1 MPEPV
6 KQRLQ
11 RYTELLEEID
21 NQSERLMRLEASM
34 TAPRSPNMDGMPRAG
49 HGTDQ
54 IGAAIARKEAV
65 EVSLKETVAE
75 ADREYWQ
82 LERAVKQLRKAQERM
97 VLRLRYFDRCTWTD
111 ITDVL
116 FGRRPDYDDKLE
128 SYTRRAQRIHGAAL
142 MSLEKIF
149 QENPQI

>member
-11 RYTELLEEID
+11 SYTELLEEIE
-21 NQSERLMRLEASM
+21 NQSERLMRLEAAM

-49 HGTDQ
+49 HGTDR
-54 IGAAIARKEAV
+54 IGAAVGRKEAI
-65 EVSLKETVAE
+65 EASLRETIAE
-75 ADREYWQ
+75 ANREYTI

-97 VLRLRYFDRCTWTD
+97 IIRLKYFDRCTWAD
-111 ITDVL
+111 ITETM
-116 FGRRPDYDDKLE
+116 FGGREDYFDKLE

-142 MSLEKIF
+142 MSMEKIL
-149 QENPQI
+149 QENPKK

>member
-11 RYTELLEEID
+11 SYTELLEEIE

-34 TAPRSPNMDGMPRAG
+34 VSPRSPNMDGMPRAG

-54 IGAAIARKEAV
+54 IGAAVARKEAIK
-65 EVSLKETVAE
+65 VSLRETIAE
-75 ADREYWQ
+75 ADREYKA

-97 VLRLRYFDRCTWTD
+97 VIRLKYFDRCTWAA

-116 FGRRPDYDDKLE
+116 FGRRPDYDDKLG

-142 MSLEKIF
+142 MSLEKIL

>member
-1 MPEPV
+1 MA
-6 KQRLQ
+6 
-11 RYTELLEEID
+11 D
-21 NQSERLMRLEASM
+21 
-34 TAPRSPNMDGMPRAG
+34 
-49 HGTDQ
+49 
-54 IGAAIARKEAV
+54 
-65 EVSLKETVAE
+65 LKEIRAE

-128 SYTRRAQRIHGAAL
+128 SYTRRAQRLHGAAL
-142 MSLEKIF
+142 MSLEKIL
-149 QENPQI
+149 QKNP

>member
-21 NQSERLMRLEASM
+21 NQSERLMRLESSM
-34 TAPRSPNMDGMPRAG
+34 TAPRSLNMDGMPRAG

-54 IGAAIARKEAV
+54 IGAAIARKEVIMADLN
-65 EVSLKETVAE
+65 EIRAE

-142 MSLEKIF
+142 MSLEKIL